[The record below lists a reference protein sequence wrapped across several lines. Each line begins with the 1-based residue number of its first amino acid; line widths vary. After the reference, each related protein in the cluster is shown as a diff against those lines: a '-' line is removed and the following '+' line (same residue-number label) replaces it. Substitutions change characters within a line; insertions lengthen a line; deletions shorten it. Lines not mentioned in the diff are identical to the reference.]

1 MGSQGGTAVPLES
14 GKTLNCVSSPRGAGC
29 RMSSESAVTLV
40 QESVVP
46 LPAWGG
52 DCCVLFL
59 VSCFLSPP
67 CILAGSHFCDCWPK
81 RMFRSFQEGRGL
93 GLANPQMN
101 GAPSPP
107 PPKSLVAVL
116 RSPEEPPH
124 PDSVFPP
131 HAHEFDQCYYW
142 PQPLT
147 SVLSP
152 PGPSQRTLGGGATGE
167 EVAAGEGGLSRF
179 WFQFLSQAPGTCSPL
194 SAWRREASSL

>member
-1 MGSQGGTAVPLES
+1 MGIKKKKLKKKKQRTLKASELGSQGGTAVPLES

-107 PPKSLVAVL
+107 PQIPCRGVKEPRGAPSPGLCFPTS
-116 RSPEEPPH
+116 RSR
-124 PDSVFPP
+124 V
-131 HAHEFDQCYYW
+131 
-142 PQPLT
+142 
-147 SVLSP
+147 
-152 PGPSQRTLGGGATGE
+152 
-167 EVAAGEGGLSRF
+167 
-179 WFQFLSQAPGTCSPL
+179 
-194 SAWRREASSL
+194 